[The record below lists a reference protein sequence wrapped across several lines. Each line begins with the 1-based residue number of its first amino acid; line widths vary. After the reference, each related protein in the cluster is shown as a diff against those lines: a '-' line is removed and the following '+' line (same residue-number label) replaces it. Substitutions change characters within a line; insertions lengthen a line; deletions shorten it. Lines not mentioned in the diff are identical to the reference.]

1 MLSATLRFAEL
12 AEELYSA
19 AHQRGL
25 CAAPPPHTHTHA
37 PFFFS
42 QEMMHNY
49 FCEEK
54 FVNDPEVLLAAAAK
68 AGLPESKAVLDDKQ
82 VCATT
87 STSAEVI
94 LV

>member
-1 MLSATLRFAEL
+1 
-12 AEELYSA
+12 
-19 AHQRGL
+19 
-25 CAAPPPHTHTHA
+25 
-37 PFFFS
+37 
-42 QEMMHNY
+42 MHNY